1 MSDAGTQS
9 YLNEKSQDPLF
20 KSIDPA
26 EEEQTKLLSTLD
38 SIRKTLLKTK
48 QRPRNRKTQIS
59 LTCSNNELQTRNSA
73 RRSTESSP
81 SKERVLGSPNE
92 NKYKVFYSQAQSNVE
107 TPRTGSLMPSLP
119 NPTVNLMKSR
129 MLSHNLL
136 QQQNSSFNTTTLNFT
151 QNPLANTETSPTK
164 MQHLSQLGVSQGPSK
179 K

>member
-1 MSDAGTQS
+1 M
-9 YLNEKSQDPLF
+9 
-20 KSIDPA
+20 
-26 EEEQTKLLSTLD
+26 STLD

-48 QRPRNRKTQIS
+48 QRPRNRNTQIS
-59 LTCSNNELQTRNSA
+59 LTCSNNELQTRNSP

-136 QQQNSSFNTTTLNFT
+136 QQ
-151 QNPLANTETSPTK
+151 
-164 MQHLSQLGVSQGPSK
+164 
-179 K
+179 

>member
-20 KSIDPA
+20 KSIDTG
-26 EEEQTKLLSTLD
+26 EEEQTKLMSTLD

-59 LTCSNNELQTRNSA
+59 LTCSNNELQKTRNSP

-81 SKERVLGSPNE
+81 SRIPGSPNE

-107 TPRTGSLMPSLP
+107 TPRTG
-119 NPTVNLMKSR
+119 
-129 MLSHNLL
+129 
-136 QQQNSSFNTTTLNFT
+136 
-151 QNPLANTETSPTK
+151 
-164 MQHLSQLGVSQGPSK
+164 
-179 K
+179 